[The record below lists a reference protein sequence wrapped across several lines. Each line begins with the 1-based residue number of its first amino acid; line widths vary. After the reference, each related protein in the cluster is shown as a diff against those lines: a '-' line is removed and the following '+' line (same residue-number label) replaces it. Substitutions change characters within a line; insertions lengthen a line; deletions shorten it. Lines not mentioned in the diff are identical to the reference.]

1 MAKDD
6 PVRFGA
12 EFGPKRTDNSTGV
25 SLSTFKN
32 LVWISNLGG
41 LLLCA
46 IGLELIVVQQ
56 QGYWGLGAIVAG
68 VIVALFPSNYEIVGM
83 EAIQEGLENDSEKQN
98 KEDLD
103 DSENQQQW
111 WNESEEDLK
120 DSNQ

>member
-1 MAKDD
+1 MAEED

-12 EFGPKRTDNSTGV
+12 EFGPKRTENSTGV

-83 EAIQEGLENDSEKQN
+83 EAIQEELENDSEKQK

-103 DSENQQQW
+103 DSEKRQQW
-111 WNESEEDLK
+111 WNESEENFK